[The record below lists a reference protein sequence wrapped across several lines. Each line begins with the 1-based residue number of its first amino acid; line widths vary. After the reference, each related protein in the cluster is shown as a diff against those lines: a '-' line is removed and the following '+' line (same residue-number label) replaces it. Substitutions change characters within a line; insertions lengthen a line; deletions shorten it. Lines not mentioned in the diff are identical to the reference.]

1 LFSKINLLTL
11 PRYLKV
17 RRKRKIKWM
26 INMRKTIMKMYNLG
40 LVFIVKTIDQF
51 LSKKTRK
58 IFKIKKFKII
68 IFIVARNK
76 LMFEMISMMIL
87 SRKFQ
92 IKINRTILIKFKLTE
107 KLALKYNLN
116 SNTSKLKVS
125 KKLINQL

>member
-1 LFSKINLLTL
+1 
-11 PRYLKV
+11 
-17 RRKRKIKWM
+17 M